1 VRLLRSRVVA
11 FGVALALAATLVLE
25 VVTLRRDGGLP
36 HAPSGAA
43 ALVRRFGV
51 AVTSFD
57 HRRLDADLARVLALG
72 TPGFERDFR
81 SAMGSDFTARIAAN
95 RTVSVGAVVAGPQI
109 QRVDRD
115 RASLLVLLD
124 QRIAAEG
131 SDRPPDVVRVA
142 LLVTVQR
149 GAGDPLVAAVQ
160 VL

>member
-1 VRLLRSRVVA
+1 VVA
-11 FGVALALAATLVLE
+11 FGAAVALAATLAVEL
-25 VVTLRRDGGLP
+25 VALRRDAGLP
-36 HAPSGAA
+36 EAPPGAT
-43 ALVRRFGV
+43 ALVRTFGV

-81 SAMGSDFTARIAAN
+81 SAMGPDFTARIAAN
-95 RTVSVGAVVAGPQI
+95 RTVSVGSVVAGPRV
-109 QRVDRD
+109 QRVDGN

-124 QRIAAEG
+124 QRITAEG
-131 SDRPPDVVRVA
+131 AERPPDIVRVA

-149 GAGDPLVAAVQ
+149 GPGDPRVAAVQ